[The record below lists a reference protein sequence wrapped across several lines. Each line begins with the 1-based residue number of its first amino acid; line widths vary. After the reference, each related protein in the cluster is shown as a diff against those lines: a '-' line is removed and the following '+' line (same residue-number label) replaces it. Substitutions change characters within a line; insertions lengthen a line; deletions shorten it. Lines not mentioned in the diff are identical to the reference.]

1 MGERPGL
8 TDMPE
13 AKKKK
18 PKKTVKPP
26 VLSEGQRAFAV
37 EYSRLGRVHP
47 AAKAL
52 GIDGKAAYRMLAKPH
67 VVEFIEQL
75 NAKKSKEIAKVEA
88 KKEVLSI
95 GMIEDN
101 LANIIEHGGGHERRG
116 EADRVAAI
124 HLAMKYRRML
134 PETNKQTGV
143 WANIVNQPQ
152 LPPPIYQSGK
162 IQQARQQQLEA
173 GSAANSGSVTS
184 AGVALEAGNRSP
196 A

>member
-8 TDMPE
+8 TEMPK
-13 AKKKK
+13 AKTKK
-18 PKKTVKPP
+18 VKRRIQPP

-37 EYSRLGRVHP
+37 EYSRVGKVDT
-47 AAKAL
+47 AAKAV
-52 GIDGKAAYRMLAKPH
+52 GIDRKMGYRMLAKPH
-67 VVEFIEQL
+67 VLQFIEQL
-75 NAKKSKEIAKVEA
+75 NEKKSQEIAKAEA
-88 KKEVLSI
+88 KREVLTI
-95 GMIEDN
+95 EMIEDN
-101 LANIIEHGGGHERRG
+101 LANVIEHGGGHERRG
-116 EADRVAAI
+116 EADRVAAL

-184 AGVALEAGNRSP
+184 ASVALEAGNRSP